1 MILSYQNFENANA
14 KRSRIE
20 AAITTDHS
28 TSSYGQPVI
37 VLCDG
42 GALDHMSWV
51 LLDYQVEEATAEER
65 SQIMGLAWI

>member
-1 MILSYQNFENANA
+1 MMLSYQNFENANA
-14 KRSRIE
+14 TRTRIE

-28 TSSYGQPVI
+28 ASSYGQPAI

-51 LLDYQVEEATAEER
+51 FFDYRLEEATAEER
-65 SQIMGLAWI
+65 SALQRMGL

>member
-1 MILSYQNFENANA
+1 MLSYQNFENANA

-42 GALDHMSWV
+42 GALDHMSWGFF
-51 LLDYQVEEATAEER
+51 DYRLEAATAEER
-65 SQIMGLAWI
+65 TQIMGLAWI